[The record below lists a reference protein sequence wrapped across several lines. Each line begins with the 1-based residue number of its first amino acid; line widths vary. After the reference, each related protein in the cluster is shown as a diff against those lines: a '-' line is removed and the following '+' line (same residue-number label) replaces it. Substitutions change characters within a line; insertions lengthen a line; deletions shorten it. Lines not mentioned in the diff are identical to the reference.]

1 MQKNCIFSVN
11 LLRMSQNFCNFVDN
25 FTHTRATHVRTKQ
38 K

>member
-11 LLRMSQNFCNFVDN
+11 LLRMSQKYSNFVDH
-25 FTHTRATHVRTKQ
+25 FTHTRATHVRRKQ